1 MQVILVRHGK
11 TAGNQKRLYVGRT
24 DEPLCEEG
32 IAQLRQNRQQG
43 LYNFP
48 VDRLI
53 CSPMQRCLQTA
64 ALICPGQQPICDER
78 LRETDFG
85 IFEGKSY
92 EQLKTLPAYQEW
104 LASGGEAVIE
114 QGESRAQMTD
124 RCLKGVAHQL
134 KLAEQDG
141 CRCVLFVVHGGSI
154 MAILERYALP
164 QRPFYDFQVENGQG
178 WQLDLS
184 LQGENGQSPG
194 RCPERCPAVRLQ
206 PTGGTEE

>member
-11 TAGNQKRLYVGRT
+11 TTGNQKRLYIGRT

-124 RCLKGVAHQL
+124 RCLKGFAHQL

-178 WQLDLS
+178 WQLDLP
-184 LQGENGQSPG
+184 LQGENGQSTGLCPG
-194 RCPERCPAVRLQ
+194 RCPAVRLQ

>member
-11 TAGNQKRLYVGRT
+11 TTGNQKRLYIGRT

-124 RCLKGVAHQL
+124 RCLKGLPISSNRQNRTAVAVFCLWYTAAASWQFWSGTPCHSVRFMIFRW
-134 KLAEQDG
+134 KTDRA
-141 CRCVLFVVHGGSI
+141 GSWTF
-154 MAILERYALP
+154 P
-164 QRPFYDFQVENGQG
+164 C
-178 WQLDLS
+178 
-184 LQGENGQSPG
+184 QGENGQSTGLCPG
-194 RCPERCPAVRLQ
+194 RCPAVRLQ

>member
-11 TAGNQKRLYVGRT
+11 TTGNQKRLYIGRT

-32 IAQLRQNRQQG
+32 IAQLRQNRKQG

-124 RCLKGVAHQL
+124 RCLKGFAHQL
-134 KLAEQDG
+134 KQAEQDG

-178 WQLDLS
+178 WQLDLP
-184 LQGENGQSPG
+184 LQGENGLCPG
-194 RCPERCPAVRLQ
+194 RCPAVRLQ